1 MSSKFKKLLLSI
13 IIILAGILI
22 SNNVKADV
30 VGGIVTKD
38 DMNSQHYI
46 NGSHRFQPTKE
57 GNGILFCIE
66 PGAAFKADMT
76 SSEYTTYK
84 DISESTHQDTKPDL
98 PWTGEKTYMKYTK
111 KSYKAPLDVAYIFA
125 TANERNIGI
134 PQNMF
139 MARSVWASSICGT
152 LAQGGTW
159 LSKEAQDYVKWHNT
173 FLDGNGNFKKKKD
186 GNYKDVSFTVEEQDR
201 KAKLAVDQERQKY
214 TVGKFKVEY
223 PGIDGGVGT
232 SSSTKK
238 DNDIN
243 LNTTIENLQKLI
255 VEVNKITKIPNE
267 HDKCNMK
274 TEGREWKDFTNAI
287 DSAQDYLDSKI
298 GDICISELAD
308 EEKVDTVLNENEFK
322 DIYEKIVSKYNKIIE
337 KQKEVK
343 VKLGGTYAKLINTG
357 SIEVQDKNE
366 KGEYVKTDITVTF
379 KSPIKQLSIEQE
391 TTEKDTEYLFSY
403 VSKVQIKCYS
413 DVEGKQEIQGKTLT
427 NDVSKAE
434 FDIIGTN
441 GAKVT
446 NTPVMINNN
455 TEVAYVDNIPKN
467 KEQFYV
473 RFDHAKVQG
482 AKSVKVFVTITYLSG
497 CEANICVY
505 EGNAYTWTWANKS
518 KQTAWQ
524 CTTEHE
530 HETTCVTADEW
541 EYWYEKTITGPSARQ
556 RLMFIYMNGGKVD
569 AKKNW
574 KDITLNTPTD
584 GVIDITMDIAGH
596 AFIDQ
601 DEGKVNTGDNLFKNK
616 DAEGLANVEV
626 SLYECDINGE
636 HEKFTG
642 KITTTLEDGSYI
654 FTQLDAMKKYRV
666 KFVYNGLM
674 YTNVDN
680 KLLDAVYNSEE
691 WKQTSKVDELDRD
704 RWDGRFKE
712 IGSYPQNYEIQNKGI
727 FNELGQYNIAY
738 PQEEIVTYF
747 QEISANMVANG
758 GNLQNA
764 CRTVASNNGNTEEA
778 KRKTQFAADCRIE
791 AWTNKD
797 KVAVQDPYGGTNSTY
812 IYPVYDQF
820 TLNGKDVDVNGQEL
834 TIGQDK
840 YKPIYEG
847 QRYIN
852 CGIKN
857 RATIDLALY
866 KDVYKATV
874 TINGK
879 TEVYNYNKRG
889 QVNNTARINLQPYE
903 LQYGEAL
910 DENGN
915 DINGTTTFI
924 KGMDE
929 TDFLNKMRASYRQ
942 YQNRNN
948 PDSNYRGRPV
958 EDDKYNMFMR
968 QEDAYNGVYPETQ
981 QDKVKNYDTY
991 DKGDHTNFNKSEK
1004 AENTNNGNYY
1014 SLAYEDRL
1022 KVLVTYKISLRNQA
1036 SVKASV
1042 TEIVDYYD
1050 KNYRF
1055 HDAYIGNSKGVAL
1068 EGDSS
1073 KVEKH
1078 DDSLYNGRGSNEF
1091 KSNSYNTM
1099 YLRPVKDLTLT
1110 SGDKEKY
1117 LYVTFEL
1124 FKTEEFDA
1132 GKLISDKFASGQEL
1146 EVLNLAEIN
1155 GYKTEYGLIDKD
1167 STPGNFNI
1175 SGIAQDKFTTNGI
1188 VEYVTNNNMIKTYE
1202 DDTDRAPAYV
1212 FTKQEARTLEG
1223 YVFEDYTDDS
1233 ETIHTND
1240 VRQSDG
1246 KINIDKN
1253 NRQSDKPIKGVIVQL
1268 VEMKNDQQGIIRATS
1283 VTNDDGWYGF
1293 IGFVPGNYIINY
1305 IYGADDA
1312 TAMRT
1317 DSLINQGQN
1326 KTSYNGQDYQST
1338 LYNAKPNSYW
1348 YKTADGVN
1356 DAKDD
1361 DTRKQKVINY
1371 AVKAK
1376 YEENAQDLAIV
1387 NHKAEVFNSYL
1398 PEQPEHIK
1406 QNSGLHKQLIDEL
1419 EKMTYRNAYTETMA
1433 IDMEYEA
1440 PVVEGNKAQQEYTH
1454 KITGVDF
1461 GVVERP
1467 RSELVIDQDVKHIK
1481 VTASDGVTVLF
1492 DTDKATNNLQW
1503 ISGKE
1508 PQDKI
1513 RKMLYKGGKITDYD
1527 KNELLNVIMDEE
1539 LIDGATL
1546 EVTYGIKITNNG
1558 EQDGDATTRAKNI
1571 INYVS
1576 NNLTFDASENP
1587 NWEVVPLNKV
1597 QTNNNSTWVHQPIK
1611 NLREYEQETFLDLSN
1626 QAVILKAKDESPL
1639 LKALAP
1645 KQSTDEVELKLK
1657 KKMSTEGASDNLT
1670 YTNMTEIVEIE
1681 NTVGRYDHGATPGNQ
1696 DIHFEP
1702 QEHDTSG
1709 ASYYHLDDQ
1718 YPDKPTGE
1726 IPPQD
1731 GRIIVTPPTG
1741 STHIYYFIG
1750 MAGAIILAVGIYLI
1764 KKFVLDKRK

>member
-13 IIILAGILI
+13 IILLVGILVSGTAQAGSVTGGGNILKEDVSNYI
-22 SNNVKADV
+22 SNHHFKPTPEK
-30 VGGIVTKD
+30 GG
-38 DMNSQHYI
+38 M
-46 NGSHRFQPTKE
+46 
-57 GNGILFCIE
+57 LFCIE
-66 PGAAFKADMT
+66 KGHPFKASMT
-76 SSEYTTYK
+76 NAQYTDDYSDWLNAHCTECNTVK
-84 DISESTHQDTKPDL
+84 D
-98 PWTGEKTYMKYTK
+98 
-111 KSYKAPLDVAYIFA
+111 KAPSTGRYMRYESSSSVRTEKLSEELGYIFA
-125 TANERNIGI
+125 TAAERGI
-134 PQNMF
+134 DIADNMF
-139 MARSVWASSICGT
+139 MADTVWNSSLGN
-152 LAQGGTW
+152 LNGETW
-159 LSKEAQDYVKWHNT
+159 LNKEAKAYMDWRKKWKA
-173 FLDGNGNFKKKKD
+173 GEKKLEIAETDNKIK
-186 GNYKDVSFTVEEQDR
+186 V
-201 KAKLAVDQERQKY
+201 AVDQKANNPY
-214 TVGKFKVEY
+214 TVGKFQATFPSASGN
-223 PGIDGGVGT
+223 PGKRITYTESDN
-232 SSSTKK
+232 KK
-238 DNDIN
+238 ISIAIKR
-243 LNTTIENLQKLI
+243 LIEAYNTAA
-255 VEVNKITKIPNE
+255 KIKSE
-267 HDKCNMK
+267 DVKQ
-274 TEGREWKDFTNAI
+274 GRAWGDFKGARSNAKNV
-287 DSAQDYLDSKI
+287 LDSKI
-298 GDICISELAD
+298 DDKPIAI
-308 EEKVDTVLNENEFK
+308 EKDGKMVLNLGDEQEV
-322 DIYEKIVSKYNKIIE
+322 DDGLYEKIKNTCNTLIARQGELTNKHTGKKINN
-337 KQKEVK
+337 
-343 VKLGGTYAKLINTG
+343 GGHEALIKT
-357 SIEVQDKNE
+357 EHTTTDE
-366 KGEYVKTDITVTF
+366 KGNTKTKYTWESITLVEPIGDTTGTELKEEEQDDYV
-379 KSPIKQLSIEQE
+379 
-391 TTEKDTEYLFSY
+391 FSY
-403 VSKVQIKCYS
+403 ISRVDINGYDAVNGGNI
-413 DVEGKQEIQGKTLT
+413 IQTLT
-427 NDVSKAE
+427 NDVNNAQFEIINENGKE
-434 FDIIGTN
+434 FDTIVMKN
-441 GAKVT
+441 GHSTSV
-446 NTPVMINNN
+446 NHLPN
-455 TEVAYVDNIPKN
+455 PN
-467 KEQFYV
+467 KPFYV
-473 RFDHAKVQG
+473 RFNPKDGV
-482 AKSVKVFVTITYLSG
+482 KSIEVCVTVTYING
-497 CEANICVY
+497 CEATITIYSGGSY
-505 EGNAYTWTWANKS
+505 EWVWTKSDPVAHGDGTCTYTYGEVYTWTNKEGNR
-518 KQTAWQ
+518 K
-524 CTTEHE
+524 E
-530 HETTCVTADEW
+530 
-541 EYWYEKTITGPSARQ
+541 IQ
-556 RLMFIYMNGGKVD
+556 RIALFGKYPGHKE
-569 AKKNW
+569 AYGKKNW
-574 KDITLNTPTD
+574 ADLPLSLPEGKRR
-584 GVIDITMDIAGH
+584 IDITMDIAGH

-654 FTQLDAMKKYRV
+654 FTQLDAKKKYRV

-929 TDFLNKMRASYRQ
+929 TDFLNKMRDSYRQ

-1406 QNSGLHKQLIDEL
+1406 QNPETHKQLIDEL

-1440 PVVEGNKAQQEYTH
+1440 PVVEGNKAQPEYKH

-1508 PQDKI
+1508 PQGQI
-1513 RKMLYKGGKITDYD
+1513 REMLYKGGKIVDYD

-1546 EVTYGIKITNNG
+1546 EVTYGIKVTNNG
-1558 EQDGDATTRAKNI
+1558 EKDGDATTKAKNI

-1576 NNLTFDASENP
+1576 NNLTFDTSDNP
-1587 NWEVVPLNKV
+1587 NWEVVTLDEV
-1597 QTNNNSTWVHQPIK
+1597 QTNNNSTWVHDKITGLQG
-1611 NLREYEQETFLDLSN
+1611 YEKETFLDLSN
-1626 QAVILKAKDESPL
+1626 QAVILKAKNGSQLLNTLKPGESTP
-1639 LKALAP
+1639 
-1645 KQSTDEVELKLK
+1645 EVELKLK

-1709 ASYYHLDDQ
+1709 ASYYHLDDR
-1718 YPDKPTGE
+1718 YPDKPTDQ